1 MSEITQRREILFLYD
16 VENNNPNGDP
26 NDENKP
32 RIDEENGR
40 NLVTDV
46 RLKRTI
52 RDYLKDYKNQN
63 IFVQEI
69 VFEDGTI
76 QDGKTRAKDFGK
88 TKKRFLKM
96 SWNHVLM
103 CAFSVPPF
111 PWIKI
116 VLL

>member
-1 MSEITQRREILFLYD
+1 MSELTKRSEILFLYD
-16 VENNNPNGDP
+16 VQNNNPNGDP

-32 RIDEENGR
+32 RYDEESGR

-69 VFEDGTI
+69 VLTAESDCDSGILHDGM
-76 QDGKTRAKDFGK
+76 QGPSL
-88 TKKRFLKM
+88 RFRRLDT
-96 SWNHVLM
+96 
-103 CAFSVPPF
+103 
-111 PWIKI
+111 
-116 VLL
+116 